1 MPSSPFLVVMSSV
14 FLNPSLAFSSHYDTG
29 GTPLSE
35 LSWPSSL
42 AVVAVSFSGLF
53 TFIFLMLA
61 CLCCKKGDISFK
73 EFENTGEEYQADLS
87 TLASSGS
94 QDGPDVYV
102 LPLTEVSLPVAKQ
115 PCRSIQLLKSADLG
129 HHSLLYLK
137 EIGHDWFGK
146 VFLGEV
152 NAGLSTTQVV
162 VKELK
167 ASASIQEQTQ
177 FLEEAL
183 PYRTLQ
189 HPALLQCLAQC
200 TDVTPYLLI
209 MEYCPLGDVK
219 GYLRSCRAAGSATPD
234 PFILQQMACEIAS
247 GLQYLHKHNYIHSDL
262 ALRNCLLTSE
272 MSVKI
277 GDYGLS
283 YSRYKDDYFVTADQ
297 IWVPLR
303 WIAPELI
310 DEVHGNLLVVDQ
322 TKPSNVWS
330 LGVTIWE
337 LFELGSQPY
346 RHYTDRQVLTY
357 AVKEQQMKLPKP
369 LLKVPLSERWYE
381 VMQFCWLQP
390 EQRPVVEEVYLLLNY
405 LCAKGTSEA
414 QEDFEKRWNSLRPSL
429 DTGSSQRSPAL
440 EVPSSTSSFPL
451 LEHFSMVDSF
461 QSENGD
467 EILTVTETSDGL
479 NFEYK
484 WEQARAEQA
493 YCSSST
499 SGPLGSSNP
508 HYQDIYYPLSSSTG
522 SCKEESLT
530 LGVSPSQYK
539 SDYPGVV
546 PVLSAHSPSVSSEYY
561 IRIEEPV
568 ECNISVEEATLDY
581 SPELEASKCTF
592 SRDDTKSPTVAHTT
606 TYWSGAKDSNSII
619 NYSDA
624 SPTTALSVDPP
635 QRQDLNHM
643 DSVEQLSQYFSP
655 SDRDRLHCELT
666 PSREQEVPLKIGQP
680 SKSFLKSGSLYNTG
694 VQETPRGISVSMSS
708 PSLGQCDPYL
718 EANQR
723 TAETNMANEAYYDMM
738 GSLPKNIPRPHN
750 ITVDVEA
757 ADCLLM
763 GAIDPEDDINHF
775 TESETINWT
784 SNHSTNNNT
793 LNFDGRQTSGFL
805 DTYLEVHHIT
815 PSSSAQSLRP
825 GTITTR
831 QNSPSNSSNTFKQ
844 HSHMEVNGSNS
855 TAFSYTDSYTEY
867 VSYIQLCSE
876 DHKIVESS
884 APEKQQIIHPA
895 QNPPHLHIREN
906 MTRVPIREYSSSN
919 PLSLVAEKSV
929 TGDRSTT
936 PAQDIKVHSAGPTV
950 MPAALSECVSECCH
964 TGDSI
969 SLVNIDDCSDGD
981 VTEITSKVFAEVGDI
996 NLAHIPLH
1004 REIRN
1009 KDPQEFIDL
1018 ASSSSPCEAFSP
1030 DAYNTSIQPKSLDSG
1045 YDTENNESPEF
1056 VMKDLEGKPVLST
1069 SVESEYEMVLQMDL
1083 EENDLTPASN
1093 STLKLTSLGNRNQYR
1108 DSAYFS
1114 DYDAENEKSPC
1125 EGDSIFFDNKL
1136 DDFFEI
1142 EPVKDNSLKKA
1153 RRQRGFPVSQKEDQY
1168 HFPSMVE
1175 NVDNALLSVKQLC
1188 LERRNMEFD
1197 LSSSP
1202 AAGPVITALA
1212 PFPPEMGGCLTKEPA
1227 PDDGLGVE
1235 SEHSGEEPATECF
1248 SSMGSEGS
1256 ATTQEATTM
1265 DDQVNSTNMG
1275 FSSADSLG
1283 SASTMLEVKNC
1294 ENGEGNPDCQ
1304 IDGKHE
1310 ENKGVEEKTEVV
1322 EEALLN
1328 VKRDSS
1334 LDNILPALPENLDIP
1349 APLGNCEEEEDSDDS
1364 DESDEELR
1372 SYSVQEHSEDSE
1384 EEFTTVPVV
1393 VVSER
1398 SSTRHLRS
1406 LLKMPSLLTQSFC
1419 DELERKKKA
1428 VSFFDDVTVFL
1439 FDQDS
1444 PTGEL
1449 AEYTFPPGMEPNV
1462 LAAECKEYPSQKEV
1476 NESDSSSNGNV
1487 LEDSGTLEWENDF
1500 PLMNNASTLEPA
1512 SDRTCT
1518 SPNSPVKLT
1527 EEKPAPQC
1535 SRFSVSRF
1543 SITHVSDSD
1552 VEPMGGSCSDGDQA

>member
-1 MPSSPFLVVMSSV
+1 LLCLGPV
-14 FLNPSLAFSSHYDTG
+14 G

-73 EFENTGEEYQADLS
+73 EFENPGEDYQADLS

-94 QDGPDVYV
+94 QDAPDVYV

-129 HHSLLYLK
+129 RHSLLYLK

-219 GYLRSCRAAGSATPD
+219 GYLRSCRTAGSATPD

-262 ALRNCLLTSE
+262 ALRSCLLTSE

-283 YSRYKDDYFVTADQ
+283 HSKYKDDYFVTADQ

-310 DEVHGNLLVVDQ
+310 DEVHGNLLIVDQ
-322 TKPSNVWS
+322 TKSSNVWS

-346 RHYTDRQVLTY
+346 RHFTDRQVLTY
-357 AVKEQQMKLPKP
+357 AVKEQQLKLPKP

-405 LCAKGTSEA
+405 LCAKGTTEA
-414 QEDFEKRWNSLRPSL
+414 EEDFEKRWNSLRPSL
-429 DTGSSQRSPAL
+429 DTGSSQRTPAL

-484 WEQARAEQA
+484 WEQAKAEQP

-508 HYQDIYYPLSSSTG
+508 HYQDIYYPLSSSSE
-522 SCKEESLT
+522 SCKGESLT
-530 LGVSPSQYK
+530 LGVSPSLYK

-581 SPELEASKCTF
+581 SPELEASNCTF
-592 SRDDTKSPTVAHTT
+592 SMADMKSPTEAHTNA
-606 TYWSGAKDSNSII
+606 YWSGAKDSKIVISD
-619 NYSDA
+619 SDA
-624 SPTTALSVDPP
+624 SPTTV
-635 QRQDLNHM
+635 H
-643 DSVEQLSQYFSP
+643 SVEPPHTQKPINSAEQVSQYFSP
-655 SDRDRLHCELT
+655 SDRDRLHCEQT
-666 PSREQEVPLKIGQP
+666 HSGEQEVPLKRAQP
-680 SKSFLKSGSLYNTG
+680 SDSCMLPGSLHSTG
-694 VQETPRGISVSMSS
+694 VQETPRGISVTLSS
-708 PSLGQCDPYL
+708 PSLRQCDPYL

-723 TAETNMANEAYYDMM
+723 TASEAYYAMM
-738 GSLPKNIPRPHN
+738 GSLPKNIPRTHN

-763 GAIDPEDDINHF
+763 GTADPEDDINRF
-775 TESETINWT
+775 TESETINWA

-793 LNFDGRQTSGFL
+793 LNFDDRQTRGFL
-805 DTYLEVHHIT
+805 DTYLDVHHTT
-815 PSSSAQSLRP
+815 PSSNAAQSLQP
-825 GTITTR
+825 GTITIR
-831 QNSPSNSSNTFKQ
+831 QNSPSNHSDTFKQ
-844 HSHMEVNGSNS
+844 HSHMEADGNNS
-855 TAFSYTDSYTEY
+855 IAFSYTDLYTEC

-876 DHKIVESS
+876 EQKVVKSS
-884 APEKQQIIHPA
+884 AKERHQITHSA
-895 QNPPHLHIREN
+895 QNTTPQLHIREN
-906 MTRVPIREYSSSN
+906 MTHFPLRDYSSSN

-929 TGDRSTT
+929 TKDRSTT
-936 PAQDIKVHSAGPTV
+936 PAQDIKVQSAVSTV
-950 MPAALSECVSECCH
+950 MNGALSEGVSECCH
-964 TGDSI
+964 TSGSI

-981 VTEITSKVFAEVGDI
+981 VTEITSEVFAHSPLDFAEVEDI
-996 NLAHIPLH
+996 NVAHMPLH

-1009 KDPQEFIDL
+1009 QEFPQEVIDL
-1018 ASSSSPCEAFSP
+1018 ASSISPCEVFSP
-1030 DAYNTSIQPKSLDSG
+1030 DAYHTSIQPKSLDSG

-1056 VMKDLEGKPVLST
+1056 IMKDLEGKPVLST
-1069 SVESEYEMVLQMDL
+1069 SIESEYEMVLQMDL
-1083 EENDLTPASN
+1083 EENDLTTTSN

-1125 EGDSIFFDNKL
+1125 EGGSVFFDNKL
-1136 DDFFEI
+1136 DYFFGK
-1142 EPVKDNSLKKA
+1142 EPVNNNSLKKA
-1153 RRQRGFPVSQKEDQY
+1153 GTEVDFLASQKEKQY
-1168 HFPSMVE
+1168 NIPSLIE
-1175 NVDNALLSVKQLC
+1175 NTDNALLSVKQLY
-1188 LERRNMEFD
+1188 LDRRNRQ
-1197 LSSSP
+1197 LSSP
-1202 AAGPVITALA
+1202 APSPVITVLA
-1212 PFPPEMGGCLTKEPA
+1212 PFPPEMGGCLTKESA
-1227 PDDGLGVE
+1227 PEDGLG
-1235 SEHSGEEPATECF
+1235 SEHSGEEPAPECF
-1248 SSMGSEGS
+1248 SSTASEGS
-1256 ATTQEATTM
+1256 STTQEATTM
-1265 DDQVNSTNMG
+1265 EDQVNNTSIG
-1275 FSSADSLG
+1275 FSSANSLG
-1283 SASTMLEVKNC
+1283 SACTILEVSNC
-1294 ENGEGNPDCQ
+1294 ENGEDSPDCPM
-1304 IDGKHE
+1304 DGKN
-1310 ENKGVEEKTEVV
+1310 ENNGVEEKAEVV

-1328 VKRDSS
+1328 VKQVGS
-1334 LDNILPALPENLDIP
+1334 LDNILPALPENLDMP
-1349 APLGNCEEEEDSDDS
+1349 APLGNCEEDEDSDDS

-1372 SYSVQEHSEDSE
+1372 SYSVQEQSEESE
-1384 EEFTTVPVV
+1384 EEFTTVPMV

-1398 SSTRHLRS
+1398 SSSRHLRS

-1444 PTGEL
+1444 PTAEL
-1449 AEYTFPPGMEPNV
+1449 AEYTFPSGKEPNGQ
-1462 LAAECKEYPSQKEV
+1462 AAEGKEDPSEKDV
-1476 NESDSSSNGNV
+1476 SDSDISSNGNI
-1487 LEDSGTLEWENDF
+1487 LKDGGMLEWEKDF
-1500 PLMNNASTLEPA
+1500 QLMPNASTLEPA
-1512 SDRTCT
+1512 SDRIC
-1518 SPNSPVKLT
+1518 SPPNSPIKLP
-1527 EEKPAPQC
+1527 EEKPAHQG

-1552 VEPMGGSCSDGDQA
+1552 AESTGG

>member
-1 MPSSPFLVVMSSV
+1 MAGCRECSSYRTELMAEECSS
-14 FLNPSLAFSSHYDTG
+14 YRT
-29 GTPLSE
+29 
-35 LSWPSSL
+35 
-42 AVVAVSFSGLF
+42 
-53 TFIFLMLA
+53 
-61 CLCCKKGDISFK
+61 
-73 EFENTGEEYQADLS
+73 AD
-87 TLASSGS
+87 
-94 QDGPDVYV
+94 V
-102 LPLTEVSLPVAKQ
+102 
-115 PCRSIQLLKSADLG
+115 QLLKSADLG
-129 HHSLLYLK
+129 RHSLLYLK

-162 VKELK
+162 VKELN
-167 ASASIQEQTQ
+167 ASASIQEQMQ

-189 HPALLQCLAQC
+189 HPAILQCLAQC

-209 MEYCPLGDVK
+209 MEYCPLYKGDVK

-283 YSRYKDDYFVTADQ
+283 HSRYKDDYFVTADQ

-322 TKPSNVWS
+322 TKASNVWS

-357 AVKEQQMKLPKP
+357 AVKEQQLKLPKP

-405 LCAKGTSEA
+405 LCAKGTGEA
-414 QEDFEKRWNSLRPSL
+414 EEDFEKRWNSLRPSL
-429 DTGSSQRSPAL
+429 DSGSAQRTPAL
-440 EVPSSTSSFPL
+440 EVPSSNSSFPL

-484 WEQARAEQA
+484 WEQARAEQP

-522 SCKEESLT
+522 SCKGESLN

-539 SDYPGVV
+539 SDHPGVV

-592 SRDDTKSPTVAHTT
+592 SMAEMKSPTEAHAN
-606 TYWSGAKDSNSII
+606 TYWPGAKVSNSII
-619 NYSDA
+619 NDSDA
-624 SPTTALSVDPP
+624 SPSAALRDTSKTRYEPP
-635 QRQDLNHM
+635 QRQDMNHM
-643 DSVEQLSQYFSP
+643 DSAEQLNSP
-655 SDRDRLHCELT
+655 SD
-666 PSREQEVPLKIGQP
+666 
-680 SKSFLKSGSLYNTG
+680 
-694 VQETPRGISVSMSS
+694 
-708 PSLGQCDPYL
+708 
-718 EANQR
+718 
-723 TAETNMANEAYYDMM
+723 
-738 GSLPKNIPRPHN
+738 
-750 ITVDVEA
+750 
-757 ADCLLM
+757 
-763 GAIDPEDDINHF
+763 
-775 TESETINWT
+775 
-784 SNHSTNNNT
+784 
-793 LNFDGRQTSGFL
+793 
-805 DTYLEVHHIT
+805 
-815 PSSSAQSLRP
+815 
-825 GTITTR
+825 
-831 QNSPSNSSNTFKQ
+831 
-844 HSHMEVNGSNS
+844 
-855 TAFSYTDSYTEY
+855 
-867 VSYIQLCSE
+867 
-876 DHKIVESS
+876 
-884 APEKQQIIHPA
+884 
-895 QNPPHLHIREN
+895 
-906 MTRVPIREYSSSN
+906 
-919 PLSLVAEKSV
+919 
-929 TGDRSTT
+929 
-936 PAQDIKVHSAGPTV
+936 
-950 MPAALSECVSECCH
+950 
-964 TGDSI
+964 
-969 SLVNIDDCSDGD
+969 
-981 VTEITSKVFAEVGDI
+981 FAKVGDI
-996 NLAHIPLH
+996 NLAHIPLQ
-1004 REIRN
+1004 REVQN
-1009 KDPQEFIDL
+1009 QDPQEFIEL

-1030 DAYNTSIQPKSLDSG
+1030 DAYHTSIQPKSLDSG

-1083 EENDLTPASN
+1083 EENDLTPTSN
-1093 STLKLTSLGNRNQYR
+1093 STLNLASLANRNQYR

-1125 EGDSIFFDNKL
+1125 EEGSIFFDNKL
-1136 DDFFEI
+1136 GDFFGK
-1142 EPVKDNSLKKA
+1142 EPVKDGSLKKA
-1153 RRQRGFPVSQKEDQY
+1153 GRDGGFPVSQKEDQY
-1168 HFPSMVE
+1168 HFPS
-1175 NVDNALLSVKQLC
+1175 
-1188 LERRNMEFD
+1188 
-1197 LSSSP
+1197 
-1202 AAGPVITALA
+1202 PVITLLA
-1212 PFPPEMGGCLTKEPA
+1212 PFPPEMGGCLTKESA

-1235 SEHSGEEPATECF
+1235 SEHSGEEPASECF
-1248 SSMGSEGS
+1248 SSTASEGS
-1256 ATTQEATTM
+1256 STTQEASTM
-1265 DDQVNSTNMG
+1265 EDQVNSTSMG
-1275 FSSADSLG
+1275 FSSAESLG
-1283 SASTMLEVKNC
+1283 SASTILEVKDC
-1294 ENGEGNPDCQ
+1294 ENGEDNLDCQ
-1304 IDGKHE
+1304 MDGE
-1310 ENKGVEEKTEVV
+1310 NMENKGVEEQAELV

-1334 LDNILPALPENLDIP
+1334 LDNILPALPENLGIP

-1372 SYSVQEHSEDSE
+1372 SYSVQEQSEESE
-1384 EEFTTVPVV
+1384 EEFTTVPMVV
-1393 VVSER
+1393 MSER

-1449 AEYTFPPGMEPNV
+1449 AEYTFPPGMEANGQ
-1462 LAAECKEYPSQKEV
+1462 AAECRDHPSQKEV
-1476 NESDSSSNGNV
+1476 SDSDNV
-1487 LEDSGTLEWENDF
+1487 VQDSGTLEWENDF
-1500 PLMNNASTLEPA
+1500 PLKPNASTLEPD
-1512 SDRTCT
+1512 SDRICT
-1518 SPNSPVKLT
+1518 PLNSPVKLP

-1543 SITHVSDSD
+1543 SITQVSDSD
-1552 VEPMGGSCSDGDQA
+1552 VESMGEKLVSTCGLT

>member
-1 MPSSPFLVVMSSV
+1 MRMPSSLFIVIMSSI
-14 FLNPSLAFSSHYDTG
+14 FLNPSFAFSSHYDTG
-29 GTPLSE
+29 GAPLSE

-129 HHSLLYLK
+129 RHSLLYLK

-189 HPALLQCLAQC
+189 HPAILQCLAQC

-283 YSRYKDDYFVTADQ
+283 HSRYKDDYFVTADQ

-322 TKPSNVWS
+322 TKASNVWS

-357 AVKEQQMKLPKP
+357 AVKEQQLKLPKP

-405 LCAKGTSEA
+405 LCAKGTGEA
-414 QEDFEKRWNSLRPSL
+414 EEDFEKRWNSLRPSL
-429 DTGSSQRSPAL
+429 DSGSAQRTPAL
-440 EVPSSTSSFPL
+440 EVPSSNSSFPL

-461 QSENGD
+461 QSESGD

-484 WEQARAEQA
+484 WEQARSEQP

-522 SCKEESLT
+522 SCKGESLN

-592 SRDDTKSPTVAHTT
+592 SMTEMKSPTEAHAN
-606 TYWSGAKDSNSII
+606 TYWPGAKVSNSII
-619 NYSDA
+619 NDSDA
-624 SPTTALSVDPP
+624 SPSAALSVEPP
-635 QRQDLNHM
+635 QRQDMNHM
-643 DSVEQLSQYFSP
+643 DSAEQLSQYFSP
-655 SDRDRLHCELT
+655 SDRDRLHCELAL
-666 PSREQEVPLKIGQP
+666 SGEQEVTLKRVQI
-680 SKSFLKSGSLYNTG
+680 SESCLKSGSLHNTG
-694 VQETPRGISVSMSS
+694 VQETPRGISVSLSS

-723 TAETNMANEAYYDMM
+723 TVEKNIANEAYYDMM

-750 ITVDVEA
+750 ITVDVES

-763 GAIDPEDDINHF
+763 SAADPEDDISHF

-793 LNFDGRQTSGFL
+793 LNFDDRQTRGFI
-805 DTYLEVHHIT
+805 DTYIDVHHTT
-815 PSSSAQSLRP
+815 PSSSAQSLQP

-831 QNSPSNSSNTFKQ
+831 QNSPSYHSDAFKQ
-844 HSHMEVNGSNS
+844 HMEVTGINS
-855 TAFSYTDSYTEY
+855 SAFSYSDSYTEC

-876 DHKIVESS
+876 DQKMVESS
-884 APEKQQIIHPA
+884 SPEKLQIIHPA
-895 QNPPHLHIREN
+895 QNTPHLYIREN
-906 MTRVPIREYSSSN
+906 MTYFPIRDYSNSH
-919 PLSLVAEKSV
+919 PFSLLTEKSV
-929 TGDRSTT
+929 TKDRSTT
-936 PAQDIKVHSAGPTV
+936 PAKDIKVQSAGPTI

-981 VTEITSKVFAEVGDI
+981 VTEITSEVFADSPSDFAKVGDI
-996 NLAHIPLH
+996 NLAHIPLQ
-1004 REIRN
+1004 REIQN
-1009 KDPQEFIDL
+1009 QDPQEFIEL

-1030 DAYNTSIQPKSLDSG
+1030 DAYHTSILPKSLDSG

-1083 EENDLTPASN
+1083 EENDLTPTSN
-1093 STLKLTSLGNRNQYR
+1093 STLNLTSLGNRNQYR

-1125 EGDSIFFDNKL
+1125 EGGSIFFDNKL
-1136 DDFFEI
+1136 DDFFGK
-1142 EPVKDNSLKKA
+1142 EPVKDGSLKKA
-1153 RRQRGFPVSQKEDQY
+1153 GRDGGFPVSQKEDQY
-1168 HFPSMVE
+1168 NFPSMTE

-1188 LERRNMEFD
+1188 VERKNMEFD

-1202 AAGPVITALA
+1202 ASGPVITLLA
-1212 PFPPEMGGCLTKEPA
+1212 PFPPEMGGCLTKESA

-1235 SEHSGEEPATECF
+1235 SEHSGEEPASECF
-1248 SSMGSEGS
+1248 SSTASEGS
-1256 ATTQEATTM
+1256 SSTQEASTM
-1265 DDQVNSTNMG
+1265 EDQVNSTSMG

-1283 SASTMLEVKNC
+1283 SESTILDVKDC
-1294 ENGEGNPDCQ
+1294 ENGEDNTDCQ
-1304 IDGKHE
+1304 MDGENE
-1310 ENKGVEEKTEVV
+1310 ENKGVEEQAELV

-1349 APLGNCEEEEDSDDS
+1349 APLGNCEEDSDDS

-1372 SYSVQEHSEDSE
+1372 SYNVQEQSEESE
-1384 EEFTTVPVV
+1384 EEFTTVPMVV
-1393 VVSER
+1393 MSER

-1449 AEYTFPPGMEPNV
+1449 AEYTFPPGMEANGQ
-1462 LAAECKEYPSQKEV
+1462 AAECKDHPSTKE
-1476 NESDSSSNGNV
+1476 
-1487 LEDSGTLEWENDF
+1487 
-1500 PLMNNASTLEPA
+1500 
-1512 SDRTCT
+1512 
-1518 SPNSPVKLT
+1518 
-1527 EEKPAPQC
+1527 
-1535 SRFSVSRF
+1535 
-1543 SITHVSDSD
+1543 VSDSD
-1552 VEPMGGSCSDGDQA
+1552 NVVQDNPLDKQVGP

>member
-1 MPSSPFLVVMSSV
+1 MSSV
-14 FLNPSLAFSSHYDTG
+14 FLNPSFAFSSHYDTG
-29 GTPLSE
+29 GAPLSE

-42 AVVAVSFSGLF
+42 VVVAVSFSGLF

-94 QDGPDVYV
+94 QDCPDVYV

-129 HHSLLYLK
+129 RHSLLYLK

-146 VFLGEV
+146 VFLGEL

-189 HPALLQCLAQC
+189 HPAILQCLAQC

-283 YSRYKDDYFVTADQ
+283 HSRYKDDYFVTADQ

-322 TKPSNVWS
+322 TKASNVWS

-357 AVKEQQMKLPKP
+357 AVKEQQLKLPKP

-405 LCAKGTSEA
+405 MCVKGTNEPE
-414 QEDFEKRWNSLRPSL
+414 EDFEKRWNSLRPSL
-429 DTGSSQRSPAL
+429 DSGSAQRTPAL
-440 EVPSSTSSFPL
+440 EVPSSNSSFPL

-484 WEQARAEQA
+484 WEQARAEQP
-493 YCSSST
+493 YFSSST
-499 SGPLGSSNP
+499 SGPQRSSNP

-522 SCKEESLT
+522 SIKGESLNM
-530 LGVSPSQYK
+530 GASPSQYK

-561 IRIEEPV
+561 IRIEEPA

-581 SPELEASKCTF
+581 SPELEANKCSF
-592 SRDDTKSPTVAHTT
+592 SMAEMKSPNEAHTN
-606 TYWSGAKDSNSII
+606 TYCPGAKVSNSII
-619 NYSDA
+619 NDSDA
-624 SPTTALSVDPP
+624 SLSADLSDEPR
-635 QRQDLNHM
+635 QRQDMNHM
-643 DSVEQLSQYFSP
+643 VSAEQLSQYLSP
-655 SDRDRLHCELT
+655 SDQDRLHCQLV
-666 PSREQEVPLKIGQP
+666 PSGEQEVPLKRVQI
-680 SKSFLKSGSLYNTG
+680 SESCLKAGTLHNTG
-694 VQETPRGISVSMSS
+694 VQETPFGMSISLSS

-718 EANQR
+718 EANQK
-723 TAETNMANEAYYDMM
+723 TVEKNIANEAYYDMM

-763 GAIDPEDDINHF
+763 SAADPEDVSSHF
-775 TESETINWT
+775 NESETINWT

-793 LNFDGRQTSGFL
+793 SNFDDRQTRGFL
-805 DTYLEVHHIT
+805 DTYFDLHHTT
-815 PSSSAQSLRP
+815 PSSSAQTIQQ

-831 QNSPSNSSNTFKQ
+831 QNSPSYNSDTFKQ
-844 HSHMEVNGSNS
+844 HMDVISINS
-855 TAFSYTDSYTEY
+855 SAFSYSDSYTEC
-867 VSYIQLCSE
+867 VSYIKLCSE
-876 DHKIVESS
+876 DKKMVESLS
-884 APEKQQIIHPA
+884 PEKLQIIHPA
-895 QNPPHLHIREN
+895 QNIPDLYIREN
-906 MTRVPIREYSSSN
+906 MKYFPIRDYLSRN
-919 PLSLVAEKSV
+919 PFSLLTEKSV
-929 TGDRSTT
+929 SKDRSTT
-936 PAQDIKVHSAGPTV
+936 PAQHIKVQSAGPTIT
-950 MPAALSECVSECCH
+950 PTALSECVSECCH

-969 SLVNIDDCSDGD
+969 SRVKTDESSNGD
-981 VTEITSKVFAEVGDI
+981 VTEITSEVFADSNIDVGDI
-996 NLAHIPLH
+996 NLAHIPLQ
-1004 REIRN
+1004 REIQN
-1009 KDPQEFIDL
+1009 PQELIEL

-1030 DAYNTSIQPKSLDSG
+1030 DAYHTSIQPKSLDSG

-1069 SVESEYEMVLQMDL
+1069 SVESDYEMVLQVDL
-1083 EENDLTPASN
+1083 EENDLTPNSN
-1093 STLKLTSLGNRNQYR
+1093 STLNLTSLCNRDQYR

-1114 DYDAENEKSPC
+1114 DYDNENEKSPC
-1125 EGDSIFFDNKL
+1125 EGGSIFFDNKL
-1136 DDFFEI
+1136 DDFFGK
-1142 EPVKDNSLKKA
+1142 EPVKDNTFKKTG
-1153 RRQRGFPVSQKEDQY
+1153 RHEGFPVSQREDQF
-1168 HFPSMVE
+1168 HFPSVE
-1175 NVDNALLSVKQLC
+1175 NVDNALLSVRQLC
-1188 LERRNMEFD
+1188 FERRNMEFD
-1197 LSSSP
+1197 PSSSP
-1202 AAGPVITALA
+1202 ASGPEITLLA
-1212 PFPPEMGGCLTKEPA
+1212 PFPPEMGGCLTKESA

-1235 SEHSGEEPATECF
+1235 SEHSGEEPASDCF
-1248 SSMGSEGS
+1248 SSTASEGS
-1256 ATTQEATTM
+1256 STTHEVTTM
-1265 DDQVNSTNMG
+1265 EDQVNSTSMG
-1275 FSSADSLG
+1275 FTFADSLG
-1283 SASTMLEVKNC
+1283 STSTILEVEDC
-1294 ENGEGNPDCQ
+1294 ENGEDSPDCQ
-1304 IDGKHE
+1304 MDGKNE
-1310 ENKGVEEKTEVV
+1310 ENKVREQKAEVT

-1334 LDNILPALPENLDIP
+1334 LDNILPALPENLDLP

-1372 SYSVQEHSEDSE
+1372 SYSVQEQSEESE
-1384 EEFTTVPVV
+1384 EEFTTVPMV

-1406 LLKMPSLLTQSFC
+1406 LLKMPSLLTRSFC
-1419 DELERKKKA
+1419 DELEHKKKA

-1449 AEYTFPPGMEPNV
+1449 AEFNFPPGMEANGQST
-1462 LAAECKEYPSQKEV
+1462 ECKDHVSEKEV
-1476 NESDSSSNGNV
+1476 SDSDNAV
-1487 LEDSGTLEWENDF
+1487 QDSGTLEWENDL
-1500 PLMNNASTLEPA
+1500 PLMSNASTLEPDC
-1512 SDRTCT
+1512 DRICT
-1518 SPNSPVKLT
+1518 PPNSPVKRP

-1543 SITHVSDSD
+1543 SITQVSDSD
-1552 VEPMGGSCSDGDQA
+1552 VESMGGSCSDGDQA

>member
-1 MPSSPFLVVMSSV
+1 MPSSLLIVVMSSV
-14 FLNPSLAFSSHYDTG
+14 FLNPSFAFSSHYDTG
-29 GTPLSE
+29 GAPLSE

-129 HHSLLYLK
+129 RHSLLYLK

-283 YSRYKDDYFVTADQ
+283 HSRYKDDYFVTADQ

-322 TKPSNVWS
+322 TKASNVWS

-357 AVKEQQMKLPKP
+357 AVKEQQLKLPKP

-414 QEDFEKRWNSLRPSL
+414 EEDFEKRWNSLRPSL
-429 DTGSSQRSPAL
+429 DTGSSQRTPAL

-484 WEQARAEQA
+484 WEQARAEQP

-522 SCKEESLT
+522 SCKGESLT

-592 SRDDTKSPTVAHTT
+592 SMADIKSPTEAHTN

-619 NYSDA
+619 NDSQA
-624 SPTTALSVDPP
+624 SPTTGLSVEPP
-635 QRQDLNHM
+635 QRKDLNHV
-643 DSVEQLSQYFSP
+643 DSAEQLNQYFSP

-666 PSREQEVPLKIGQP
+666 PSGEQEVPLKRGQQ
-680 SKSFLKSGSLYNTG
+680 SESCLKSGSLHNTG
-694 VQETPRGISVSMSS
+694 VQETPHGISVSLSS

-763 GAIDPEDDINHF
+763 GAADPEDDINHF
-775 TESETINWT
+775 TESETINWA

-793 LNFDGRQTSGFL
+793 LNFDDRQTRGFL
-805 DTYLEVHHIT
+805 DTYLDVHHT
-815 PSSSAQSLRP
+815 TTSSSAQSLRP

-831 QNSPSNSSNTFKQ
+831 QNSPSNPSDTFKQ
-844 HSHMEVNGSNS
+844 HSRI
-855 TAFSYTDSYTEY
+855 AFSYTDSYTEC

-876 DHKIVESS
+876 DQKMVESS
-884 APEKQQIIHPA
+884 APEKHQIIHPA
-895 QNPPHLHIREN
+895 QKNTPHLHIREN
-906 MTRVPIREYSSSN
+906 MTHFTIRDYSNSN

-929 TGDRSTT
+929 TKDRSTT
-936 PAQDIKVHSAGPTV
+936 PAQDIKVQSAGPTV
-950 MPAALSECVSECCH
+950 MPATLSECVSECCH
-964 TGDSI
+964 TVDSI

-981 VTEITSKVFAEVGDI
+981 VTEIISEVFADSPIDFAEVGDI

-1009 KDPQEFIDL
+1009 QDPQEFIDL

-1030 DAYNTSIQPKSLDSG
+1030 DAYHTSIQPKSLDSG

-1083 EENDLTPASN
+1083 GENDLTPTSN

-1125 EGDSIFFDNKL
+1125 EGGSIFFDNKL
-1136 DDFFEI
+1136 DNFFGK

-1153 RRQRGFPVSQKEDQY
+1153 GREGGCPVSQKEDQH
-1168 HFPSMVE
+1168 HFPSMIE
-1175 NVDNALLSVKQLC
+1175 NEANGLLSVKQSC

-1202 AAGPVITALA
+1202 ASGPVITALA
-1212 PFPPEMGGCLTKEPA
+1212 PFPPEMGGCLTKESA

-1235 SEHSGEEPATECF
+1235 SEHSGEEPASECF
-1248 SSMGSEGS
+1248 SSMASEGS
-1256 ATTQEATTM
+1256 STTQEATTM
-1265 DDQVNSTNMG
+1265 EDQVNSTSVG

-1294 ENGEGNPDCQ
+1294 ENREDNPDCQ
-1304 IDGKHE
+1304 MDGKNE
-1310 ENKGVEEKTEVV
+1310 ENKGVEEKAEVV
-1322 EEALLN
+1322 DEALLN

-1372 SYSVQEHSEDSE
+1372 SYDVQEQSEESE
-1384 EEFTTVPVV
+1384 EEFTTVPMV

-1449 AEYTFPPGMEPNV
+1449 AEYTFPPGIEPNGQ
-1462 LAAECKEYPSQKEV
+1462 AAECKEHPSQKEV
-1476 NESDSSSNGNV
+1476 SDTDNSSNGNV
-1487 LEDSGTLEWENDF
+1487 LEDSGTLEWESDF
-1500 PLMNNASTLEPA
+1500 PLMPNASTVEPA
-1512 SDRTCT
+1512 SDKICT
-1518 SPNSPVKLT
+1518 PPNSPVKLP
-1527 EEKPAPQC
+1527 EEKPASQC

-1552 VEPMGGSCSDGDQA
+1552 IESMGGSCSDGDQA